1 MPQSM
6 TGIGIG
12 RASDAG
18 WRATVELRS
27 VNHRHLDLRFRHG
40 AHGSAVQ
47 QAISTAIKARLERGH
62 IAVRVDIER
71 DQGSQPV
78 ARVDRPLAEAFKA
91 AAEQLSDVV
100 GGDTSVDVAWLAG
113 LSGVVELEQ
122 PDEASEAIAALVGEA
137 VAAAIDELLRV
148 RRTEGDH
155 LAADLIARTRRL
167 QSLQAEIALLAADLV
182 PARRLKLRERL
193 SDVAA
198 ELGSQ
203 VDTGRLEQELVLYAE
218 RIDITEELV
227 RLEGHLL
234 AFVATLQQD
243 QPGRRLGFLVQE
255 LLREVNTIGS
265 KANSLPVTEHVITAK
280 VEIERLREQVL
291 NLA

>member
-71 DQGSQPV
+71 DQGNQPV